1 MKLSSL
7 PVALLSLAGLSA
19 AAAAAVAA
27 SCPTEIH
34 ATIPHHIIPVM
45 DPEPRRT
52 QTLDEIHSTLESCAN
67 ITTLDLEFTHVGCQE
82 GPERWSLPFSPSG
95 RTRYATAALESLS
108 LSSYDLGD
116 TEAKQISYLPVPWYE
131 EQSTRLS
138 ARLPTWLRW
147 WLVTDNTRRW
157 LAWRL
162 LPPAQRHKTNVE
174 LWVDAMDFSR
184 VRNLSITDKAR
195 NGQTV
200 APDILATTLA
210 PRLPSLRS
218 LRVEGPEFRPLVV
231 DAAPAGMLE
240 VLSWISPGAA
250 AYAQLE
256 ATLERQG
263 ARLAE
268 LEWRTPESLERVR
281 PAIPTA
287 TLARLAELAPRLES
301 LAIDVNRNGTT
312 WPWDEFRALARGAP
326 GTLRTVSLYL
336 EMASECRRQN
346 TNDGDYS
353 WGVRRHRMDDENID
367 NNGTEAA
374 AAAACTGLQQ
384 YAMPL
389 LSEATSR
396 EVAEFLRAN
405 GIPALK
411 QVNLYAGSW
420 REPYRGSAFIESTLE
435 SERAWSRCQVPK
447 GDGEIVCHGGYVG
460 GWLFRG
466 APDANQDV
474 ARRW

>member
-1 MKLSSL
+1 MNLSSL
-7 PVALLSLAGLSA
+7 AVALLSLAGLSA
-19 AAAAAVAA
+19 AAA

-52 QTLDEIHSTLESCAN
+52 QTLDEIHSILESCAN
-67 ITTLDLEFTHVGCQE
+67 ITALDLEFTPIGCQE

-116 TEAKQISYLPVPWYE
+116 TEAKHISDLPIPWYE
-131 EQSTRLS
+131 GQSTSLG

-162 LPPAQRHKTNVE
+162 LPPAQRRKTNVE

-184 VRNLSITDKAR
+184 VRNLSIADKAR

-200 APDILATTLA
+200 APDLLATTLA

-218 LRVEGPEFRPLVV
+218 LRVEGPGFRPLV
-231 DAAPAGMLE
+231 DAVPAGTLE

-250 AYAQLE
+250 AYARVE

-268 LEWRTPESLERVR
+268 FEWRTHESLERAR

-336 EMASECRRQN
+336 EVASECRRQKS
-346 TNDGDYS
+346 NDGDHR
-353 WGVRRHRMDDENID
+353 WGAHRMDDNID

-374 AAAACTGLQQ
+374 TAAAAACTGLHQ

-389 LSEATSR
+389 LSAATSR

-405 GIPALK
+405 GMPALE
-411 QVNLYAGSW
+411 QVSLYAGSW
-420 REPYRGSAFIESTLE
+420 RDPYRGPAFIESTLE
-435 SERAWSRCQVPK
+435 SKRAWSRCQVPK
-447 GDGEIVCHGGYVG
+447 GDGEIVCHGGYEG

-466 APDANQDV
+466 GPDANKDITW
-474 ARRW
+474 RW